1 MKLKKLI
8 IKFARWFVGT
18 ETTIVDNK
26 YIILNHLFNS
36 DFQTLST
43 KESIELF
50 KEVETEFNRE
60 LSKRYIEAK
69 IIIADI
75 EEYNK
80 EYQIHGSNE
89 IAKIKMEEFLEQ
101 N

>member
-1 MKLKKLI
+1 MNTKNLRLKFLK
-8 IKFARWFVGT
+8 WFVVT
-18 ETTIVDNK
+18 ETTIMDNK
-26 YIILNHLFNS
+26 HIILKHLFNS
-36 DFQTLST
+36 DFQELSI

-50 KEVETEFNRE
+50 KEVEAEFNRE

-75 EEYNK
+75 EQYNK
-80 EYQIHGSNE
+80 EYLLQEQIIVVKNTP
-89 IAKIKMEEFLEQ
+89 KEFLDK